1 MRCLRWTSMLRR
13 QPASMD
19 HQDLDKGRLPAIDN
33 GATKLSF
40 QARLTLS
47 KFTIGNYFQVEIK
60 AMSIGATP
68 PANGDAMTWASEVK
82 QSPLPFEKHLTSIT
96 NLFNSQY
103 LNGEDF
109 WKDANLHQ
117 IDELKTLFTMVLNE
131 YCATLLSKGKTWCN
145 INQFPTIKNSSG
157 EVYTCADEVPGGIFP
172 DQYIF
177 GINEGEE
184 TSDYFNRSLIGHK
197 SNRSRLQCSLDCIS
211 HADCVAMSWRAELED
226 MEPTKEGTCYLF
238 KQANMTRFCLICYSQ
253 SQGSPL
259 ELSEANVLYTS
270 GQYYTMIYP
279 EKMNPS
285 LFEQLRFENLYISD
299 SPRSSHAV
307 QTSVD
312 CQSLCSNDPV
322 CAIAVFCSQQVLI
335 LDQTCPR
342 LKPIWWRTQIIS
354 LDFMTLRQ
362 AAKNQMTSLVLASLT
377 QWWMTQSLIVICIPL
392 PFMLRVTRHS
402 LGVIWPSPQPF
413 SFCVNLI
420 YLCFNN
426 KSGPGKRS
434 DRNIFVSVFMLKN

>member
-131 YCATLLSKGKTWCN
+131 YCATLLSKGKTSYR
-145 INQFPTIKNSSG
+145 IPNQKEF
-157 EVYTCADEVPGGIFP
+157 
-172 DQYIF
+172 F
-177 GINEGEE
+177 GWSIHVCRWG
-184 TSDYFNRSLIGHK
+184 
-197 SNRSRLQCSLDCIS
+197 
-211 HADCVAMSWRAELED
+211 SWRNLPWSIYFWD
-226 MEPTKEGTCYLF
+226 QWGRRNFRLF
-238 KQANMTRFCLICYSQ
+238 QQK
-253 SQGSPL
+253 
-259 ELSEANVLYTS
+259 
-270 GQYYTMIYP
+270 
-279 EKMNPS
+279 
-285 LFEQLRFENLYISD
+285 
-299 SPRSSHAV
+299 SHRTQV
-307 QTSVD
+307 QP
-312 CQSLCSNDPV
+312 QQ
-322 CAIAVFCSQQVLI
+322 IAVFLGLHIPCWLRCHVLESRTWRHGAYKRRN
-335 LDQTCPR
+335 LLPLQT
-342 LKPIWWRTQIIS
+342 
-354 LDFMTLRQ
+354 
-362 AAKNQMTSLVLASLT
+362 
-377 QWWMTQSLIVICIPL
+377 
-392 PFMLRVTRHS
+392 
-402 LGVIWPSPQPF
+402 
-413 SFCVNLI
+413 
-420 YLCFNN
+420 
-426 KSGPGKRS
+426 GKH
-434 DRNIFVSVFMLKN
+434 D